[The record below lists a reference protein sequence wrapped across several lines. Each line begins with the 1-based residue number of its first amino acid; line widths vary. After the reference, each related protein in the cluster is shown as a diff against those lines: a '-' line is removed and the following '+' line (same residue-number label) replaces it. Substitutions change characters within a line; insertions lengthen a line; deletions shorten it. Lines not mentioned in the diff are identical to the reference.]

1 MTDQHTPGSL
11 EVSCSICSPIPAY
24 RYPGEAHPYLE
35 GFACCRCAGH
45 VEGTCIADAAPELL
59 AALKD
64 VAEQIAAYDYLHG
77 ANSCAIDDAPALA
90 AIRDINPCYDPTVN
104 ITGTGMA
111 QYISVYAATCQNRT
125 ERGIGH

>member
-1 MTDQHTPGSL
+1 MKPRFKIHIAANRAVLDEDNQLVVMARTPEEASL
-11 EVSCSICSPIPAY
+11 
-24 RYPGEAHPYLE
+24 
-35 GFACCRCAGH
+35 FA
-45 VEGTCIADAAPELL
+45 AAPELL

-77 ANSCAIDDAPALA
+77 ANSCAIDAAPALA